1 MNNDQKLYVLDRL
14 YTALEGANCK
24 EMQTIWTHKIQQ
36 FKNETGGYD
45 VNETDI
51 HFDCWGFGL
60 FRSNNLNFI
69 FLRRDAITGG

>member
-1 MNNDQKLYVLDRL
+1 MNNDQKLYVFDRL

-51 HFDCWGFGL
+51 HFDC
-60 FRSNNLNFI
+60 
-69 FLRRDAITGG
+69 